1 MITKT
6 LFCTPSN
13 PRFRPEGN
21 SRHHRNWYYYQH
33 PDILHNLLNYFN
45 TTSCIQKRNYYS
57 VTWHEH
63 TNMQRLQTGKQTE
76 HYYRKQELKC
86 TNSYTHDVV
95 PHRISARFLLHVEM
109 ELCLSR
115 PQAVCR
121 EPGNKLNS
129 HQGTWWC
136 SLCCQSVWQRFNLPY
151 LVQDLPGPL
160 LGSDKP
166 FFLL

>member
-1 MITKT
+1 
-6 LFCTPSN
+6 
-13 PRFRPEGN
+13 
-21 SRHHRNWYYYQH
+21 
-33 PDILHNLLNYFN
+33 
-45 TTSCIQKRNYYS
+45 
-57 VTWHEH
+57 
-63 TNMQRLQTGKQTE
+63 MQRLQTGKQTE

-160 LGSDKP
+160 LGGLINLSSSSGGGVAATAAADP
-166 FFLL
+166 AVVVAHYIAQEVPADCAMRMPR